1 MLAWG
6 QQGSSV
12 PWGSIPCD
20 MSELEASMQVGTWML
35 PRSFSCPS
43 VLMEKEGEQ
52 GSGEEEGKE
61 KTLLVV

>member
-1 MLAWG
+1 MCV
-6 QQGSSV
+6 GSWV
-12 PWGSIPCD
+12 
-20 MSELEASMQVGTWML
+20 L
-35 PRSFSCPS
+35 PLPFSCLS